1 MRAKDIK
8 TSPIARELKKEYL
21 REHLENVKTLI
32 NNWIPQLNAPDP
44 FTSSG
49 GLWGWQAVYRPPIEQ
64 DLDNNHI
71 LRRHV
76 RSRALW
82 HHYTNWEQTL
92 EEIWDLADE
101 IREQAE
107 AMHAEQSVNE
117 EREYTDGYMGVALWK
132 GFDIARGG
140 VLEDYYKPPDDRIGV
155 NYGAYKISAS
165 ETTADA
171 CVSVVEEHRALIHHV
186 AALKGMKELAGS
198 WRKLLKLQEQMQ
210 PIARRTL
217 RSNDILY
224 PCKFCRHLW
233 I

>member
-32 NNWIPQLNAPDP
+32 GNWIPQLSAPDP
-44 FTSSG
+44 FDISG
-49 GLWGWQAVYRPPIEQ
+49 GLWGWQTVYRPSVEQ

-82 HHYTNWEQTL
+82 NHHANWEQIL

-101 IREQAE
+101 VREQAE
-107 AMHAEQSVNE
+107 ATYAKELINRE
-117 EREYTDGYMGVALWK
+117 GEYTDGYMGVALLK
-132 GFDIARGG
+132 GFDIARSG
-140 VLEDYYKPPDDRIGV
+140 VLEDLYKLSDERIGV
-155 NYGAYKISAS
+155 NYGAYRIETSATVA
-165 ETTADA
+165 EA
-171 CVSVVEEHRALIHHV
+171 CLSVAKEHQALIHHLT
-186 AALKGMKELAGS
+186 ALKRMKELAAS

-210 PIARRTL
+210 LIARKTL

-224 PCKFCRHLW
+224 PCRFCRHLW
-233 I
+233 S

>member
-1 MRAKDIK
+1 MHAKDIK
-8 TSPIARELKKEYL
+8 NSLIAEELKKEYL

-32 NNWIPQLNAPDP
+32 NNWIPQLSAPDP
-44 FTSSG
+44 FASSG

-82 HHYTNWEQTL
+82 HHHANWEQIL
-92 EEIWDLADE
+92 EEIWDLADKV
-101 IREQAE
+101 REQAE
-107 AMHAEQSVNE
+107 VMYAKESVNGE
-117 EREYTDGYMGVALWK
+117 GEYTDGYMGVALWK

-140 VLEDYYKPPDDRIGV
+140 VLKDWYKPSDERIGV
-155 NYGAYKISAS
+155 NYGAYGIETSATVA
-165 ETTADA
+165 EA
-171 CVSVVEEHRALIHHV
+171 CLLVAKEHRALIHHV
-186 AALKGMKELAGS
+186 AALKGMKELAGL

-210 PIARRTL
+210 PIARKTL